1 MEYDSKKR
9 FVCSIY
15 ACTCANNPC
24 YNSTQK
30 FHLRTKTAV
39 FSFPVARID
48 CTQIART
55 AGA

>member
-24 YNSTQK
+24 YSTQK